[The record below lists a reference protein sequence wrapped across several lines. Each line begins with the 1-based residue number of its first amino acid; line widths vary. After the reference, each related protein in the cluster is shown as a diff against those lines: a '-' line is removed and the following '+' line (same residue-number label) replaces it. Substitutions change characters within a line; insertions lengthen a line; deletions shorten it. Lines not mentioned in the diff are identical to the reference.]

1 MVAAIRTQKLLILGG
16 AVVGILAWVGPYPA
30 IALALLMPSLWAAAE
45 SRWVAGLAVL
55 GYQLGATWGLPGGV
69 MTFYGPQRQ
78 LHLPVDV
85 NYTSPRL
92 AGDL

>member
-1 MVAAIRTQKLLILGG
+1 MVAAIRAQKLLILGG

-45 SRWVAGLAVL
+45 SRWVAGLVVL

-69 MTFYGPQRQ
+69 MTFYGPR
-78 LHLPVDV
+78 VASRNSV
-85 NYTSPRL
+85 TSCL
-92 AGDL
+92 T